1 MVDIADDEYNKKQMA
16 TLTMPF
22 RPAALA
28 TNLLAT
34 MESGDAAGLQRE
46 VVHTRR
52 VLKALDGKGGARRAE
67 FSELLDA
74 LTAELESSLHDKSG
88 TLEPLGQGTFPAYL
102 LRHVAACG
110 A

>member
-1 MVDIADDEYNKKQMA
+1 MA

-28 TNLLAT
+28 ANLLAN
-34 MESGDAAGLQRE
+34 MERGDAAGLERE
-46 VVHTRR
+46 VAHTRN
-52 VLKALDGKGGARRAE
+52 VLNRLDGKGGARRAE

-74 LTAELESSLHDKSG
+74 LTTELESSLHDEPG
-88 TLEPLGQGTFPAYL
+88 TRRPWDQGSFPAYL
-102 LRHVAACG
+102 LRHVAASG